1 MTTFEKIVVA
11 DPKAGLTYYT
21 TKGENTEFLVIH
33 NDHPDNIYQIDP
45 EFKLDEHNILPDSV
59 MIVYKS
65 IILEVI
71 DDYDCVNGND
81 GSKIQIRINGKPCE
95 QCGVQLIME
104 VCKLGMEDVA
114 DSFIADYVS
123 YNYESNCV
131 SNQLKM
137 VYNTNKAT
145 ITSEKIDDLTQVWSF
160 KSACATIT
168 VTIDETNYNFNT
180 FVVSENLVNLVKIL
194 KDYDVEIKLIKA
206 IVAQYPVVG
215 KYSASEI

>member
-1 MTTFEKIVVA
+1 MTTFEKIIVA

-65 IILEVI
+65 IILEII
-71 DDYDCVNGND
+71 DDYHPVNGNY

-104 VCKLGMEDVA
+104 VCKSKIQDIA

-123 YNYESNCV
+123 YSYESNCV

-137 VYNTNKAT
+137 VYNTNKET

-168 VTIDETNYNFNT
+168 VAIDEINYNFNT
-180 FVVSENLVNLVKIL
+180 FNVTENPVNLVRIL
-194 KDYDVEIKLIKA
+194 KDYMVEPRLIKA
-206 IVAQYPVVG
+206 IIAQYPVLD
-215 KYSASEI
+215 KYPVADI